1 MVASERMANEDAVRE
16 HVKKP
21 EHVPDVTAHTARLL
35 VITPLR
41 IERAAVRRGLPEA
54 LVLRSGMGAA
64 RARAAALAATRIP
77 ADAVAVAG
85 FCGAV
90 AGGLRAGDVVVASE
104 VRGSA
109 GVTACES
116 GSVVEALATLGIERV
131 RVGPVAS
138 VDHLVRGAERAVLAG
153 EGALAVDMESAWLAP
168 AAAGRPFAVLRV
180 VLDTPAREIHRPLTA
195 LADGIAAWRALRR
208 AAPALALWARP

>member
-1 MVASERMANEDAVRE
+1 VA
-16 HVKKP
+16 
-21 EHVPDVTAHTARLL
+21 DVNVHNARLL
-35 VITPLR
+35 DITPLR
-41 IERAAVRRGLPEA
+41 IESAAVRRGLPEA
-54 LVLRSGMGAA
+54 LVLRSGLGSA
-64 RARAAALAATRIP
+64 RARSTALVAARIP

-90 AGGLRAGDVVVASE
+90 AEGLHAGDVVVASE
-104 VRGSA
+104 VRGPA
-109 GVTACES
+109 RVTACSS
-116 GSVVEALATLGIERV
+116 GPVVAALVALGIERV

-138 VDHLVRGAERAVLAG
+138 IDHLVRGAERGVLAD

-208 AAPALALWARP
+208 AAPALAMWARA